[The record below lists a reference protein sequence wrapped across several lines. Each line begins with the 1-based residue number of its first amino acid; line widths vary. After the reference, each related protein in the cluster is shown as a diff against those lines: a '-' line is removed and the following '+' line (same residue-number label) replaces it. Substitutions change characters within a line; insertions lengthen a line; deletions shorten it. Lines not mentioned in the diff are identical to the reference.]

1 MDRDDII
8 RMARQAGLGDLGG
21 SSLKHVIEAENDIID
36 DYERLAAVVAAA
48 EREKVAQ
55 WMMAR
60 GYATGHGDSIEDL
73 LQELDWQVQERERES
88 EGARVDASWASC
100 TAAIRARVKQ

>member
-1 MDRDDII
+1 MNREDII

-55 WMMAR
+55 WMMQR
-60 GYATGHGDSIEDL
+60 GYATGHGDTTEDL
-73 LQELDWQVQERERES
+73 LNELEWQIRERES
-88 EGARVDASWASC
+88 QNDWKPAPDLA
-100 TAAIRARVKQ
+100 